1 MTVLIFRPEQ
11 KCATSVARFS
21 QADISAVG
29 VGLISTQ
36 PSEPALANLAGSLA
50 ALAPG
55 DSIIVTSTV
64 ASQLLA
70 QRDISLPSD
79 VHIFAV
85 GSSTATGLRDM
96 GYQVIVPPV
105 PTTEGLLSLTPLS
118 KVDGHKVVI
127 IKGEGGRQDLAR
139 HLNQRGASVYLA
151 DIYHRIKIAPPK
163 ATQEWQAKQIRCII
177 ATSGELIDTA
187 FEQFDP
193 KWLQSLPWIVVSP
206 RTEQIAAKHGI
217 NTIFVSDDASD
228 QALIRRAKEYLE
240 H

>member
-11 KCATSVARFS
+11 KCATSVARFIDAS
-21 QADISAVG
+21 ISAVA

-36 PSEPALANLAGSLA
+36 SRQDALATLPESLE
-50 ALAPG
+50 ALTPG

-70 QRDISLPSD
+70 QREIRLPTD

-85 GSSTATGLRDM
+85 GSSTAQGLRDM

-105 PTTEGLLSLTPLS
+105 PTTEGLLSLNPLRQ
-118 KVDGHKVVI
+118 VDGQKVII
-127 IKGEGGRQDLAR
+127 IKGEGGRQDLAH
-139 HLNQRGASVYLA
+139 HLTQRGASVYLA

-206 RTEQIAAKHGI
+206 RTEKIAAKYGI
-217 NTIFVSDDASD
+217 HTIFVSDDASD